1 MAISTEKKVGFF
13 FLLTLCVLAVMI
25 ELAEDWH
32 PFTEQK
38 EYRTYFDTAVGIK
51 LGDPVRMAGV
61 EVGKIRNIAIEDSKV
76 RVDFYVVE
84 ETLVKEDS
92 IAEIRQTNLLGGQFL
107 GISFGGKESAPLA
120 PGSAIYSKERANIDQ
135 LITNLDRNQERVF
148 SQMGEL
154 VEQSRDS
161 IINATSSLKNVLQ
174 KIDQGEGTLGRII
187 NDPGLYNEIEKT
199 VASLNTVMGRLEKGE
214 GTLGKLMND
223 SSLYEDAA
231 AMVGDVRTI
240 SDRLKNG
247 QGTFGRMLV
256 EDELYSNANDA
267 LINIRDVAA
276 KANQGTGALGKL
288 VNDDKLYN
296 EALATVERINSIAAK
311 IDKGEGTLGRLVN
324 EDGLYRD
331 ATTTLHKVE
340 KTVDG
345 MSDSGPLSAL
355 GVVVG
360 TMF

>member
-1 MAISTEKKVGFF
+1 MSTEKKVGFF

-25 ELAEDWH
+25 ELAEDWQ
-32 PFTEQK
+32 PFTVQK

-61 EVGKIRNIAIEDSKV
+61 EVGKIRKIGIENSKV
-76 RVDFYVVE
+76 RIDFYVAE
-84 ETLVKEDS
+84 DTLVKEDS

-107 GISFGGKESAPLA
+107 GISFGSLESPPLA
-120 PGSAIYSKERANIDQ
+120 PDSAIYSKERVNIDQ

-148 SQMGEL
+148 GQMGEL

-161 IINATSSLKNVLQ
+161 IVNAASKLDSVLH
-174 KIDQGEGTLGRII
+174 KIDRGEGTLGRIV
-187 NDPGLYNEIEKT
+187 NDPGLYVEIEKT
-199 VASLNTVMGRLEKGE
+199 VAELNGLLVRLDKGE
-214 GTLGKLMND
+214 GTLGKLMTD
-223 SSLYEDAA
+223 SSLFDDAA
-231 AMVGDVRTI
+231 VMVADLRTI

-247 QGTFGRMLV
+247 QGTFGRLLV

-267 LINIRDVAA
+267 LINIREVAA
-276 KANQGTGALGKL
+276 KANNGTGALGKL

-296 EALATVERINSIAAK
+296 EALATVERINSIATK
-311 IDKGEGTLGRLVN
+311 IDNGDGTLGRLVN

>member
-13 FLLTLCVLAVMI
+13 FLLTLCILAVMV
-25 ELAEDWH
+25 ELVEDWH
-32 PFTEQK
+32 PFTVQN
-38 EYRTYFDTAVGIK
+38 EYQTYFDTAVGIK

-61 EVGKIRNIAIEDSKV
+61 EVGKIRNISIDDSKV
-76 RVDFYVVE
+76 RVDFYVVDG
-84 ETLVKEDS
+84 TDIREDS
-92 IAEIRQTNLLGGQFL
+92 SAEIRQTNLLGGQFL
-107 GISFGGKESAPLA
+107 GISFGSKDSPPLA
-120 PGSAIYSKERANIDQ
+120 PGSAIPSTERANIDQ

-148 SQMGEL
+148 GQLGNL
-154 VEQSRDS
+154 VEESRDT
-161 IINATSSLKNVLQ
+161 IVNAASSLESVLR
-174 KIDQGEGTLGRII
+174 KIDQGEGTLGRVI
-187 NDPGLYNEIEKT
+187 NDPGLYDEIEST
-199 VASLNTVMGRLEKGE
+199 VGELNGLLAGLKKGE
-214 GTLGKLMND
+214 GTLGKLMTD
-223 SSLYEDAA
+223 SSLFDDAA
-231 AMVGDVRTI
+231 VMVADIRTI

-247 QGTFGRMLV
+247 QGTFGRLLA
-256 EDELYSNANDA
+256 EDELYTNANDA
-267 LINIRDVAA
+267 LINIKEVVA
-276 KANQGTGALGKL
+276 KANNGKGALGKL

-324 EDGLYRD
+324 EDGLYSD
-331 ATTTLHKVE
+331 AITTLHKVE